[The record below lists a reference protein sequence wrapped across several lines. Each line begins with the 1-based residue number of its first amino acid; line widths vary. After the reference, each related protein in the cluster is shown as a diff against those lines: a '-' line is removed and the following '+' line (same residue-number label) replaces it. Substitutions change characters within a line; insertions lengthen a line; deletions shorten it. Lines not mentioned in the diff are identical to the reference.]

1 MLETDLLAL
10 LQIRSSL
17 WETSHP
23 PRHLI
28 HTPIEPS
35 YLSFR
40 KPKFLSKKTPKKP
53 KTHSDALLCLSESI
67 PGYFLPVYPLVILN
81 CIKSPVHIL
90 EFLIPGTCF
99 LQLIHLSSTLP
110 SGLSSSIICH
120 WLSGSLSYL
129 LPHCVKLFP
138 LWTCL
143 PCWLWN
149 PPVYPSRW
157 TSITWSVFIG
167 WNRIFLLQ
175 CFSSTYSEDSF
186 FCIILSSACGGG
198 ISVLRE
204 LWRRSRKINLLLYF
218 PGAYHIM

>member
-1 MLETDLLAL
+1 MGDLTSTQTFDPYSHRTKL
-10 LQIRSSL
+10 LILQKAQIP
-17 WETSHP
+17 EQ
-23 PRHLI
+23 
-28 HTPIEPS
+28 
-35 YLSFR
+35 
-40 KPKFLSKKTPKKP
+40 KNPKKP

-90 EFLIPGTCF
+90 EFLLPGTCF

-110 SGLSSSIICH
+110 SGLNSSIICH

-129 LPHCVKLFP
+129 LPHCVKLLP

-143 PCWLWN
+143 PRWLWN

-167 WNRIFLLQ
+167 WNRIFFAAVLFKHL
-175 CFSSTYSEDSF
+175 FRRFFFLYYSF
-186 FCIILSSACGGG
+186 FGL
-198 ISVLRE
+198 
-204 LWRRSRKINLLLYF
+204 LWGYVC
-218 PGAYHIM
+218 P